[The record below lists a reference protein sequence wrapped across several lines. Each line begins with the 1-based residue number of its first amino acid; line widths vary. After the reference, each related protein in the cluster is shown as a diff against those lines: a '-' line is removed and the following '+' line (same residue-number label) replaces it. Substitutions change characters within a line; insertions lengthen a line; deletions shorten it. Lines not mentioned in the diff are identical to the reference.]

1 MMQKTALS
9 RPMAMLC
16 LATSMALVGSYVT
29 LSKPLVAA
37 IPVFILAWLRFAIG
51 ALAMWRW
58 LPAQAQEPSINTSTH
73 RLIFFE
79 SFFGNF
85 LFSICMLWGVSL
97 SNATL
102 AGVIL
107 AGMPV
112 TVALMSRL
120 FLREHLTLRAWL
132 AVVLAV
138 MGIGSY
144 AWMEWQQ
151 SAISGSDL
159 QTAQLNSSDSLWG
172 ALLIVGAMLCE
183 ATYVI
188 IGKKLSAQIR
198 PKRIAALI
206 NLWGLVL
213 MTPLALW
220 TLLSQGWT
228 PIELPMWGLLVF
240 YALAASVWTVA
251 LWMKGLQ
258 GLHAHEAG
266 VFTIFLPLTAAG
278 FGVVFLNE
286 TMSLNQ
292 LLAFGVA
299 LASVVLISFRQAAGK
314 TSLLDG

>member
-1 MMQKTALS
+1 MQKTALS
-9 RPMAMLC
+9 RPMAMLS
-16 LATSMALVGSYVT
+16 LATSMALVGSYVA

-37 IPVFILAWLRFAIG
+37 IPVFALAWLRFAIG

-58 LPAQAQEPSINTSTH
+58 LPAQAGEPSLHASTH
-73 RLIFFE
+73 RLIFLE

-132 AVVLAV
+132 AVALAV
-138 MGIGSY
+138 IGIGSY
-144 AWMEWQQ
+144 AWMEWQH
-151 SAISGSDL
+151 SVISGSDL
-159 QTAQLNSSDSLWG
+159 PAVQSNTSSSLWG
-172 ALLIVGAMLCE
+172 AMLIVGAMLCE

-188 IGKKLSAQIR
+188 IGKKLSAHIR
-198 PKRIAALI
+198 PQRIAAMI

-213 MTPLALW
+213 MTPLACWVWLN
-220 TLLSQGWT
+220 QGWT
-228 PIELPMWGLLVF
+228 PIDWSMLSLLVF

-299 LASVVLISFRQAAGK
+299 LASVVLISIRSAADK
-314 TSLLDG
+314 TNLLDA